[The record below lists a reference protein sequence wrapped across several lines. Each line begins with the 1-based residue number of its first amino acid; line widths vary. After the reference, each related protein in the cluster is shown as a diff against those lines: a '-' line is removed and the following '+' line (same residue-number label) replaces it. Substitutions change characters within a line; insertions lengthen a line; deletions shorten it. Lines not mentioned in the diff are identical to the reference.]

1 MSPRNSSKKAAKAKI
16 PDRNLRVT
24 DFFTRKSAQAP
35 SSSVVSSQPGPVALA
50 TRSRQ
55 SNASKSSA
63 ESATSVAVS
72 NKQTMTTPMLSA
84 SRTSTSSGSGT
95 LLSPPHTASRTRSS
109 TCQTPTGPVASPRI
123 TRSYVAQNTP
133 RRVSQKRPR
142 SPDQCLGASHLLSAS
157 LSAKAS
163 SPHKRKK
170 KFESDSESE
179 RPSGVIYVQKPG
191 SPLKPSALAPLLT
204 RPHTPSSSK
213 HLIYS
218 SQSDEMELVVPVLD
232 TRAFSQ
238 VNEQIHKWRQ
248 TTLASPSSSMIHDS
262 SPCDPGATDAG
273 LPVPITSPSNN
284 RARSRSAT
292 SLPSA
297 PPETPLQPSASL
309 PSPPDTAGALPLSAT
324 PASDKAGNATQLI
337 ASIKAK
343 ALAELP
349 LSDEEKNYK
358 FRELD
363 ESSDD
368 DLDNMTLLP
377 DKKGKG
383 KRSFHSIHFN
393 VPYFES

>member
-1 MSPRNSSKKAAKAKI
+1 MSHKNSSKKAAKGKI
-16 PDRNLRVT
+16 PGARDRNLRVT
-24 DFFTRKSAQAP
+24 DFFTRRPTQAP
-35 SSSVVSSQPGPVALA
+35 SSSILSSQPSPVALA

-63 ESATSVAVS
+63 ETSVAVAVS
-72 NKQTMTTPMLSA
+72 NKQNMTIPILS
-84 SRTSTSSGSGT
+84 TSTSSGSGT

-109 TCQTPTGPVASPRI
+109 ARQTPTGPMASPRI
-123 TRSYVAQNTP
+123 TRSHVAQNNL
-133 RRVSQKRPR
+133 RKVSQKRPR

-157 LSAKAS
+157 SPVKPRL
-163 SPHKRKK
+163 PHKRKK

-179 RPSGVIYVQKPG
+179 RPSGVIYVHTPG
-191 SPLKPSALAPLLT
+191 SPFKPSILAPPLT
-204 RPHTPSSSK
+204 GPRTPSSSK
-213 HLIYS
+213 RLIYS

-232 TRAFSQ
+232 TRSLSQ

-248 TTLASPSSSMIHDS
+248 TTLASPSSSVVDDN
-262 SPCDPGATDAG
+262 SPCDSGVTDTD
-273 LPVPITSPSNN
+273 LPVPVTSLLNDG
-284 RARSRSAT
+284 AHSRSAT
-292 SLPSA
+292 SLPSV

-309 PSPPDTAGALPLSAT
+309 PSPPDTAGAPPLPAT
-324 PASDKAGNATQLI
+324 PASDKVGKAAQLI

-343 ALAELP
+343 AFAESP

-368 DLDNMTLLP
+368 DLENMSLIP

-383 KRSFHSIHFN
+383 KVKRSVYFHTLQCTIF
-393 VPYFES
+393 